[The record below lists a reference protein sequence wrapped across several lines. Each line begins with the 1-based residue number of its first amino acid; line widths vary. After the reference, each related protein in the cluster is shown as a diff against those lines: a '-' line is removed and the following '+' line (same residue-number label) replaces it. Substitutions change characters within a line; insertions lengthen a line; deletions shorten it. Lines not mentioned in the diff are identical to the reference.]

1 MNKNTE
7 WQTIIGLEIHAQLA
21 TKSKIFSGSS
31 TKYGAAPNTQA
42 NAVDLGL
49 PGVLPVI
56 NEQAIFMAVKFG
68 LAIGAEIPKKSIF
81 ARKNYFYPD
90 LPKGYQISQFEL
102 PIVSNGQIEIDI
114 DENNKKIIR
123 ITRAHLEEDAG
134 KSNHDDFLNNTG
146 VDLNR
151 AGNPLLEIVS
161 EPDMNNAKEA
171 VNYLKK
177 IHSLVQYLKICDGN
191 MQEGSFRCDVNISI
205 RPSKEAELGT
215 RVEIK
220 NLNSFKFIEKSN
232 DIYGYQN
239 FVCDTSGSIC
249 EVVNPEDPNDPLLS
263 HLAEDTLIILIKG
276 SRKHKEQLIKR
287 FKKDPKPIYYNED
300 FLNKKWSNFKDEFKV
315 SNSNVDPDKFILY
328 CFEELLDYRTPIYN
342 SIAKNWG
349 ITIDA
354 DDISKVKNEND
365 ATFLDVYGVFASKFH
380 HFSHLS

>member
-1 MNKNTE
+1 MIYHNKKDWIKSPNKRVSLLGMSGLGKTRLSNMLQSTFN
-7 WQTIIGLEIHAQLA
+7 WFHYSVDYRIGTRYLDEFIVDNFKQEAMKNAFLRELLL
-21 TKSKIFSGSS
+21 SDSIYISS
-31 TKYGAAPNTQA
+31 NLNFNNLSPLSTYLGKPGKETLGGINFEKYKERQKQHR
-42 NAVDLGL
+42 
-49 PGVLPVI
+49 
-56 NEQAIFMAVKFG
+56 E
-68 LAIGAEIPKKSIF
+68 AEILSILDT
-81 ARKNYFYPD
+81 N
-90 LPKGYQISQFEL
+90 
-102 PIVSNGQIEIDI
+102 
-114 DENNKKIIR
+114 
-123 ITRAHLEEDAG
+123 
-134 KSNHDDFLNNTG
+134 
-146 VDLNR
+146 
-151 AGNPLLEIVS
+151 
-161 EPDMNNAKEA
+161 
-171 VNYLKK
+171 
-177 IHSLVQYLKICDGN
+177 
-191 MQEGSFRCDVNISI
+191 
-205 RPSKEAELGT
+205 
-215 RVEIK
+215 
-220 NLNSFKFIEKSN
+220 KFIEKSN

-365 ATFLDVYGVFASKFH
+365 FINLVSHYLSKIKE
-380 HFSHLS
+380 